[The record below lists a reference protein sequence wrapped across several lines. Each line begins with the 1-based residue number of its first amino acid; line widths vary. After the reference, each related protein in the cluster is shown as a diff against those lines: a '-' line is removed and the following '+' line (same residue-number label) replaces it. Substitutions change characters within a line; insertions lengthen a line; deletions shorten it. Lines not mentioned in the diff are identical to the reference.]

1 MSIKVIAEWAG
12 KLIFFREEEASP
24 QPPAESSVSLWQLIA
39 GLGAIGGLKILGL
52 RKLAQALYRRGV
64 KKPWSIFGGIGA
76 AVVFAASEYAARR
89 GQ

>member
-1 MSIKVIAEWAG
+1 MGYLNAIDE
-12 KLIFFREEEASP
+12 EEEASP